1 MKYLITVLF
10 FFLCLTQVQAQS
22 NNIDSLNR
30 LISKSTSDTQRINLK
45 IIKLEMLGDT
55 NLDSAIAFA
64 KEIIVEAQK
73 TNYKKGEANAKIRLA
88 GNYCFTGEYALA
100 KENLDASKE
109 ILSHITDS
117 VALSGMYYRYGMM
130 YSMQNKF
137 DTSHQFYNKA
147 LVIAQGLNDKNL
159 QSTIYQNDAIA
170 YQQQSNY
177 PQALTNYQ
185 NALNASE
192 QINDEEGEAFIY
204 LNIGIT
210 YNSLNDDARSEQ
222 SYLKA
227 IGLAKRLGLK
237 NVLAYSYS
245 NLASLYEGQGNYSK
259 EYETG
264 MKAASLGRE
273 IRDQGIEATS
283 LSRAAHALAQQNK
296 FEEAEKLT
304 QKAIQVADSSKQ
316 PYNQFQVYQTMG
328 RILKMQNNCASAIP
342 YLEKAFS
349 FLKKSDIYD
358 EEVGSSYNDLS
369 DCYEQMGNYKMA
381 LSTYKIAA
389 EISDSIRGRDNIKK
403 ATELTMNYDFAK
415 KQQILKDEQV
425 KKNDLAKARQF
436 ALIIGLIL
444 TFLLAMVAFYGFRNK
459 RRANVLL
466 QEEKEKVDNT
476 LSELKSTQAQLIH
489 SEKMASLGELT
500 AGIAHEIQNPLNFV
514 NNFSEVSNELI
525 DEMNAEL
532 EKGDVIEAKE
542 IAKELR
548 QNLER
553 INRHGRRAGDIVK
566 GMLQHSRSSTGVKE
580 PTNIN
585 ALADE
590 YLRLAYHGLRA
601 KDKSFNSDMKTD
613 FDESIPKINI
623 VPQDVGRVILNLITN
638 AFYAVKAAKLQKGN
652 NYEPTVW
659 VSTKKENDKIL
670 VTVKDNGTGIPASV
684 KDKIFHPFFTTK
696 PTGEGTGLGLS
707 LSYDIIKTHGGLI
720 KVQSKEGEGTEFT
733 VEIPVA

>member
-1 MKYLITVLF
+1 MVHT
-10 FFLCLTQVQAQS
+10 QAQIKK
-22 NNIDSLNR
+22 IDSLNS

-45 IIKLEMLGDT
+45 IEKADALSNI
-55 NLDSAIAFA
+55 NLDSAIVLA
-64 KEIIVEAQK
+64 KELIGETQK
-73 TNYKKGEANAKIRLA
+73 MNYKKGEVKARISLA
-88 GNYCFTGEYALA
+88 GEYCFTGEYALA

-117 VALSGMYYRYGMM
+117 LSLAGMYYRYGMM
-130 YSMQNKF
+130 FSMQNKF

-147 LVIAQGLNDKNL
+147 LLIAQRLNDKDL

-177 PQALTNYQ
+177 PQALKNYQ
-185 NALNASE
+185 NALDASE
-192 QINDEEGEAFIY
+192 QINDEEGEAYIY

-210 YNSLNDDARSEQ
+210 YNTLGDNIRSEQ

-227 IGLAKRLGLK
+227 IGLAKKLDLK

-245 NLASLYEGQGNYSK
+245 NLASLYGGLGNYSK
-259 EYETG
+259 EYEAG
-264 MKAASLGRE
+264 IKAASLGRE

-283 LSRAAHALAQQNK
+283 LSRAANALAQQNK

-304 QKAIQVADSSKQ
+304 LQAIEVADSSKQ

-328 RILKMQNNCASAIP
+328 RLFIMKKKYGNAIP
-342 YLEKAFS
+342 YFEKAFS

-358 EEVGSSYNDLS
+358 EEVGTSYAALS
-369 DCYEQMGNYKMA
+369 DCYERTRNFKSA
-381 LSTYKIAA
+381 LATYKIAA

-415 KQQILKDEQV
+415 KQQKLKDQQEKQ
-425 KKNDLAKARQF
+425 NDLAKTRQG

-444 TFLLAMVAFYGFRNK
+444 TLLLAIVAFRGLRNK

-466 QEEKEKVDNT
+466 QDQKEKVENT
-476 LSELKSTQAQLIH
+476 LSELKSTQTQLIQ

-514 NNFSEVSNELI
+514 NNFSDVNKDLLGEMKDEI
-525 DEMNAEL
+525 D
-532 EKGDVIEAKE
+532 KGNTEEAKV
-542 IAKELR
+542 IANDIIANEEK
-548 QNLER
+548 
-553 INRHGRRAGDIVK
+553 INHHGKRAGDIVK

-590 YLRLAYHGLRA
+590 YLRLSYHGLRA
-601 KDKSFNSDMKTD
+601 KDKSFNATMKTD
-613 FDESIPKINI
+613 FDESIEKINI
-623 VPQDVGRVILNLITN
+623 IPQDIGRVLLNLYNN
-638 AFYAVKAAKLQKGN
+638 AFYAVTEKKKHTQSLKGSEK
-652 NYEPTVW
+652 YEPIVT
-659 VSTKKENDKIL
+659 VSTKALKLSSGGLGVEI
-670 VTVKDNGTGIPASV
+670 TVKDNGNGIPQKV
-684 KDKIFHPFFTTK
+684 LDKIFQPFFTTK

-707 LSYDIIKTHGGLI
+707 LSYDIIRSHGGEI
-720 KVQSKEGEGTEFT
+720 KAVTKEDDGAEF
-733 VEIPVA
+733 IIQLPK